1 MNFEHYFD
9 RLLFMKRL
17 IEKNLEAWKQNKRR
31 KPLLIRG
38 ARQVGK
44 TYIIR
49 QFGKKFKSFAEINFE
64 LLNDAKDIF
73 KADLKPDRIIRDLSL
88 LLQIKI
94 IPGETILFLD
104 EIQEAPEAIKALR
117 YFYELMPELHVVA
130 AGSLLEFQIEKI
142 GIPVGRVST
151 MYMYPLTF
159 PEFLA
164 ADHNDD
170 YLSAIAGIF
179 KENKINQAFH
189 NRLTRLL
196 GEYIAIGGMPEAV
209 NCWTETKDYQECHQ
223 IHRSLIETLTQD
235 FLKYSKKHQIKYI
248 DRLFN
253 EIPRMMG
260 TKFKFSA
267 ISGEYRKRELDPAL
281 ELLQKAGVIHKVYHA
296 SGQGLPLGA
305 DINFNRFKTVFL
317 DIALAQTVL
326 NIATT
331 SWILNPLEQITNR
344 GGVVEAFVGQELIAG
359 SGIDIKPQLYY
370 WHREARSSNAEVD
383 YLIVSNDRIIPVEI
397 KSGKEGSMKSMKIFL
412 KGHQRSP
419 YGIRFYG
426 GMPNIVDNIHSYPLY
441 CVAGLREKSDK
452 TTHWKL
458 INETG
463 AIN

>member
-1 MNFEHYFD
+1 
-9 RLLFMKRL
+9 MKRL
-17 IEKNLEAWKQNKRR
+17 IEKNLEEWRQDKRR

-44 TYIIR
+44 TYIVR
-49 QFGKKFKSFAEINFE
+49 RFGKNFKSFAEINFE
-64 LLNDAKDIF
+64 LLNDANDIF

-88 LLQIKI
+88 LLQTKI
-94 IPGETILFLD
+94 IPGESLLFLD

-159 PEFLA
+159 PEFLTA
-164 ADHNDD
+164 GRNDD
-170 YLSAIAGIF
+170 YLSVITGIF
-179 KENKINQAFH
+179 KGNKINRTFH
-189 NRLTRLL
+189 NHLTRLL

-209 NCWTETKDYQECHQ
+209 NCWIETNDYKECLQ
-223 IHRSLIETLTQD
+223 IHRSLIETFRQD
-235 FLKYSKKHQIKYI
+235 FLKYSKKYQVKYV

-253 EIPRMMG
+253 EIPRMLG
-260 TKFKFSA
+260 QKFKFST

-281 ELLQKAGVIHKVYHA
+281 ELLQKAGVIHKVYHT

-305 DINFNRFKTVFL
+305 DINFDRFKIVFL

-326 NIATT
+326 NMETT
-331 SWILNPLEQITNR
+331 SWILKPLEQITNR
-344 GGVVEAFVGQELIAG
+344 GAVAEAFVGQELIAG

-383 YLIVSNDRIIPVEI
+383 YLTVSNDRIIPVEI
-397 KSGKEGSMKSMKIFL
+397 KSGKEGSLKSMKIFL
-412 KGHQRSP
+412 KGHPLSP

-426 GMPNIVDNIHSYPLY
+426 GMPDIVDNIRSYPLY
-441 CVAGLREKSDK
+441 CVAGLF
-452 TTHWKL
+452 
-458 INETG
+458 
-463 AIN
+463 

>member
-1 MNFEHYFD
+1 
-9 RLLFMKRL
+9 MKRL

-170 YLSAIAGIF
+170 YLSAISGIF

>member
-1 MNFEHYFD
+1 
-9 RLLFMKRL
+9 MKRL

-223 IHRSLIETLTQD
+223 IHRSLIETFMQD

-281 ELLQKAGVIHKVYHA
+281 ELLQKAGVIHKVYHT

>member
-1 MNFEHYFD
+1 
-9 RLLFMKRL
+9 MKRL

>member
-1 MNFEHYFD
+1 
-9 RLLFMKRL
+9 MKRL

-281 ELLQKAGVIHKVYHA
+281 ELLQKAGVIHKVYHT